1 MAALPNLL
9 FPRTALTLWGALAA
23 AVNALVRVAVAPLLV
38 QPLLDQVFVRGNF
51 DALTRVLWLGG
62 GVLLLGA
69 AALWAQD
76 ALFGTLAARVGAAWR
91 RGLYRI
97 LLGQTERSVQK
108 TSGGLTGRVLADLGQ
123 VEAFLQVGLGTFIA
137 ETLTLLL
144 SFAYLLYVNP
154 GATLLLLALSLPLA
168 GALVWAGGFIRRR
181 SLQTQGMLEETS
193 AHLQEGLAQLEVV
206 RSFGLER
213 FLLERFET
221 ANAGAARAQASRTRW
236 AALQTPLAQ
245 ALGFAALAGLLLYLT
260 RSVQNGVMSLGEV
273 GAFVTLLALL
283 STPAQLL
290 PRAYAHLQSARAGA
304 TRLLELRDHKPKTA
318 LPPLEPLPPRLPV
331 MQLSGVTF
339 RREHETVLDDLTLEL
354 RGPAL
359 VALTGP
365 SGGGKTTLLK
375 LLLGLLEPTT
385 GTVTLAGTGL
395 SRYPPTERQR
405 RVAYVP
411 QETLL
416 FRASLRDNLTLGEAF
431 TDEALWTVLQA
442 VGLEETVRARGL
454 NATLAESGAGLSGG
468 QRQRLS
474 VARALLRD
482 PDVLLLDEP
491 SASLDAESERVL
503 VKVLKVQAKTRL
515 VIVVAHRPALA
526 EAAGRVLRLERG
538 HLSSLPEAVL

>member
-1 MAALPNLL
+1 M
-9 FPRTALTLWGALAA
+9 
-23 AVNALVRVAVAPLLV
+23 
-38 QPLLDQVFVRGNF
+38 
-51 DALTRVLWLGG
+51 GG
-62 GVLLLGA
+62 
-69 AALWAQD
+69 
-76 ALFGTLAARVGAAWR
+76 R
-91 RGLYRI
+91 
-97 LLGQTERSVQK
+97 
-108 TSGGLTGRVLADLGQ
+108 
-123 VEAFLQVGLGTFIA
+123 
-137 ETLTLLL
+137 
-144 SFAYLLYVNP
+144 
-154 GATLLLLALSLPLA
+154 
-168 GALVWAGGFIRRR
+168 FIRRR

-304 TRLLELRDHKPKTA
+304 ARLLELRDTEPKVA
-318 LPPLEPLPPRLPV
+318 LPPPQPPPPRLPV

-385 GTVTLAGTGL
+385 GTVTLAETDL
-395 SRYPPTERQR
+395 SRYPDAERQR

>member
-1 MAALPNLL
+1 MAPA
-9 FPRTALTLWGALAA
+9 
-23 AVNALVRVAVAPLLV
+23 
-38 QPLLDQVFVRGNF
+38 
-51 DALTRVLWLGG
+51 
-62 GVLLLGA
+62 
-69 AALWAQD
+69 
-76 ALFGTLAARVGAAWR
+76 
-91 RGLYRI
+91 GLYRI
-97 LLGQTERSVQK
+97 LLGQGERSAQK

-137 ETLTLLL
+137 ESLTLVL

-213 FLLERFET
+213 FLLGRFEA
-221 ANAGAARAQASRTRW
+221 ANLGAAHAQASRTRW

-304 TRLLELRDHKPKTA
+304 ARLLELRDTEPKTV

-385 GTVTLAGTGL
+385 GTITLAETDL
-395 SRYPPTERQR
+395 SRYPDAERQR

-416 FRASLRDNLTLGEAF
+416 FRASLRDNLTLGEPF
-431 TDEALWTVLQA
+431 PDEALWAALQA

-503 VKVLKVQAKTRL
+503 VEVLKAQAKTRL

-538 HLSSLPEAVL
+538 HLTELTRVPV

>member
-1 MAALPNLL
+1 MATLPNLL

-51 DALTRVLWLGG
+51 DALARVLWLGG

-69 AALWAQD
+69 IALWAQD
-76 ALFGTLAARVGAAWR
+76 ALFGTLAARVAAAWR

-97 LLGQTERSVQK
+97 LLGQTERSAQK
-108 TSGGLTGRVLADLGQ
+108 TSGGLTGRVLADLSQ
-123 VEAFLQVGLGTFIA
+123 VEAFIQVGLGTFIA
-137 ETLTLLL
+137 ESLTLAL

-206 RSFGLER
+206 RTFGLEK
-213 FLLERFET
+213 FLLGRFEA
-221 ANAGAARAQASRTRW
+221 ANLGAAHAQASRTRW

-260 RSVQNGVMSLGEV
+260 RSVQNGAMSLGEV

-304 TRLLELRDHKPKTA
+304 SRLLELHDTEPKTA
-318 LPPLEPLPPRLPV
+318 LPPLEPPPPRSPV
-331 MQLSGVTF
+331 MRLSSVTF
-339 RREHETVLDDLTLEL
+339 RHDHETVLDNLTLEL
-354 RGPAL
+354 IGPAL
-359 VALTGP
+359 IALTGP

-375 LLLGLLEPTT
+375 LLLGLLTPTT
-385 GTVTLAGTGL
+385 GTVTLAGTDL
-395 SRYPPTERQR
+395 SRYPPTERQHR
-405 RVAYVP
+405 LAYVP
-411 QETLL
+411 QDTLL
-416 FRASLRDNLTLGEAF
+416 FRASLRDNLTLGEPF
-431 TDEALWTVLQA
+431 PDEALWTALQA
-442 VGLEETVRARGL
+442 VGLAETVRERGL
-454 NATLAESGAGLSGG
+454 DAVLAESGAGLSGG

-503 VKVLKVQAKTRL
+503 VEVLKAQAKTRL

-526 EAAGRVLRLERG
+526 EAAERVLRLRRG
-538 HLSSLPEAVL
+538 HLTDLTRVPV